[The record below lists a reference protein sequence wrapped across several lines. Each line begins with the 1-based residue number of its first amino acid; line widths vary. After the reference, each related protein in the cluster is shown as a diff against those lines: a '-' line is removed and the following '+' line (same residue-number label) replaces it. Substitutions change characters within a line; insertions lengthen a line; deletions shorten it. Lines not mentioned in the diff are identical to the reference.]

1 MQNIKYLI
9 ILILTLALGFVYLQ
23 LTDYDKISQTLL
35 QKDSSSI
42 KKIDSLEKQ
51 ISTLNGENQ
60 LLQDTIAKQKEKI
73 FLLEEEL
80 ILIKYDK
87 SDTNSTNTELNTT
100 TEDNNTMKENEDFQ
114 NKEKSIFDTI
124 FTNEEDR
131 DGK

>member
-23 LTDYDKISQTLL
+23 LRDYNNISQRLL

-87 SDTNSTNTELNTT
+87 NDTNSTNIELNTT
-100 TEDNNTMKENEDFQ
+100 TEDNNTMKKNEDFQ

-124 FTNEEDR
+124 ITNEEDR
-131 DGK
+131 DG